1 MSKQIRVKVRNE
13 YRAQQN
19 YTPSIPSSSNS
30 VAVKCNSAALPKY
43 GKATDSS
50 VTDQLDASAGKNIRS
65 VIAELEKR
73 RAEFFAL
80 ARSSE
85 ARAQD
90 AEEKREL
97 AESRL
102 EQETKLRLEA
112 ERRLREFEDDRLRQ
126 LQAVDNERMKTTDA
140 ALAHDEAEARLKQA
154 ERRIKEAEKDVT
166 TLTLAVAKAYQ
177 KKSEA
182 EANARAAEEK
192 AQMIQSLF
200 LRAEAS
206 THVAT
211 EGNLL
216 FGLLIFASKSKL
228 WAIEKAIRN
237 VDERHRPQEDYLKNL
252 LQKETAKLRSIPET
266 ATLAVGANRSVNL
279 LKSVDGE
286 YACRVT
292 EQKGLGF
299 KLKFTILGMVIMLLV
314 GGCCE
319 LITGLLQN

>member
-19 YTPSIPSSSNS
+19 YTPSIPSSCSG
-30 VAVKCNSAALPKY
+30 VAVKYNSAVLPKY

-50 VTDQLDASAGKNIRS
+50 VTDQLDTSAGKNIRS

-85 ARAQD
+85 ARAQE

-102 EQETKLRLEA
+102 EQEANLRLEA
-112 ERRLREFEDDRLRQ
+112 EQRLREIEDDRFRQ
-126 LQAVDNERMKTTDA
+126 LQAVDNERMKKTEA

-166 TLTLAVAKAYQ
+166 SLTLAVAKAYQ
-177 KKSEA
+177 KKAEA
-182 EANARAAEEK
+182 EAAARAAEEK
-192 AQMIQSLF
+192 VQIIQSLF
-200 LRAEAS
+200 LRSEAS
-206 THVAT
+206 THVAVD
-211 EGNLL
+211 GNLL

-228 WAIEKAIRN
+228 WAIDKAIRN
-237 VDERHRPQEDYLKNL
+237 VDARHRPQEDYLGNL

-266 ATLAVGANRSVNL
+266 ATLTERANKSVNL
-279 LKSVDGE
+279 LKSVVDDR
-286 YACRVT
+286 ACRVT
-292 EQKGLGF
+292 EQIGLGI

-314 GGCCE
+314 GACCE
-319 LITGLLQN
+319 FITAYLQS